1 MVFTIV
7 GGNTRQFKL
16 QSDNGEVIFSTAR
29 KSFLK
34 QAKKLYVG
42 DKVCLDED
50 GCIYQVM
57 PRENLL
63 YRPKIANVDYMCVVT
78 SLKRPDFSSYLLDK
92 FLTYLNF
99 QNIKP
104 YIVFTKSDLLSD
116 EELEKITK
124 YKDYYESIGIKAIIV
139 SAKKPDSVK
148 PLKEI
153 IKGNTIA
160 FMGQTGAG
168 KSSIINC
175 IDPSIERMVGEFSEA
190 LGRGKHMTKEVV
202 LIPSN
207 EGIVGDTPGFSSL
220 ELNLTKRDASI
231 FFPGFKQYLGKC
243 FYNNCLHLKEK
254 ECKIKEAVEKNI
266 ILKESYDN
274 YVRLLEELQEGER
287 IWKEKSI

>member
-1 MVFTIV
+1 
-7 GGNTRQFKL
+7 
-16 QSDNGEVIFSTAR
+16 
-29 KSFLK
+29 
-34 QAKKLYVG
+34 
-42 DKVCLDED
+42 
-50 GCIYQVM
+50 
-57 PRENLL
+57 
-63 YRPKIANVDYMCVVT
+63 
-78 SLKRPDFSSYLLDK
+78 
-92 FLTYLNF
+92 
-99 QNIKP
+99 
-104 YIVFTKSDLLSD
+104 
-116 EELEKITK
+116 
-124 YKDYYESIGIKAIIV
+124 
-139 SAKKPDSVK
+139 
-148 PLKEI
+148 
-153 IKGNTIA
+153 
-160 FMGQTGAG
+160 MGQTGAG

>member
-1 MVFTIV
+1 MAFTIV

-16 QSDNGEVIFSTAR
+16 QSDSGEVVFSTAR

-42 DKVCLDED
+42 DKVSLDED

-57 PRENLL
+57 PRKNLL

-99 QNIKP
+99 QNIEP
-104 YIVFTKSDLLSD
+104 YIVFTKADLLSQ
-116 EELEKITK
+116 EELVKIND
-124 YKDYYESIGIKAIIV
+124 YKKYYEGIGIKTIIASV
-139 SAKKPDSVK
+139 KDPDSVK

-168 KSSIINC
+168 KSSLINC

-207 EGIVGDTPGFSSL
+207 DGVVGDTPGFSSL

-231 FFPGFKQYLGKC
+231 FFPGFKKYFGKC
-243 FYNNCLHLKEK
+243 FYNNCLHIKEK
-254 ECKIKEAVEKNI
+254 DCKIKEALENGL

-287 IWKEKSI
+287 IWKEKNI